1 MQKVLSLSTVRPA
14 LREDTIA
21 RLPAEALA
29 APLATAVEKCVNQ
42 LLAVLVRDL
51 EDFENAGD
59 QVREA
64 DLRGVLNAI
73 VAAGEQRLGQNLFWA
88 LISEYE

>member
-1 MQKVLSLSTVRPA
+1 MQEVLSLSTVRPA

-21 RLPAEALA
+21 RLRADVLA
-29 APLATAVEKCVNQ
+29 APLATAVEKCDSQ

-51 EDFENAGD
+51 EDYPNPRRK
-59 QVREA
+59 VSEA
-64 DLRGVLNAI
+64 DLRTVLNAI
-73 VAAGEQRLGQNLFWA
+73 IAASEQRLGRNLFWA